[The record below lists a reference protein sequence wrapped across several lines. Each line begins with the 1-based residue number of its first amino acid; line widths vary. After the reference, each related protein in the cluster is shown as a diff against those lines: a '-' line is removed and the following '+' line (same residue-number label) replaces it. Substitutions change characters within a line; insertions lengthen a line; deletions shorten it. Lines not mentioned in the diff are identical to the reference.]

1 MKTIHTTAS
10 MPAWLRVLLL
20 AVLTAGVAC
29 KENSGASSPGGGG
42 SPPSSG
48 GVSGGGMP
56 SGSSGGG
63 TTGRSGGA
71 PGGAGMPSPGGGSSG
86 DRGSRGGGAAGEVG
100 GARGSSGSGAGMSSP
115 SGGAGMEIPVPGGGS
130 PDIGGAGNQ
139 SSGNQSGGDSGG
151 AGDCGSAGGLPGGVG
166 GMGQDGDCL
175 GGAGGSAGE
184 IPGESDAERAGRLG
198 EILDESLG
206 DFDRVLHEQQQ
217 EAAAVGRNTEG
228 FGGGRSGGIGLGEQA
243 AGSGGSVAV
252 VNEAA
257 VRPESPTASM
267 SEDEIR
273 ERTPDDVPL
282 AADDDII
289 ARQLREAALA
299 EEDAA
304 LRERL
309 WDEYRKYKG
318 L

>member
-10 MPAWLRVLLL
+10 IPAWLRVLLL

-63 TTGRSGGA
+63 TAGRSGGA

-86 DRGSRGGGAAGEVG
+86 DRGSRGPSGGAAGEVG
-100 GARGSSGSGAGMSSP
+100 GARGSSGGGAGMSSP

-130 PDIGGAGNQ
+130 PDIGG
-139 SSGNQSGGDSGG
+139 SGNQSGDDSGG
-151 AGDCGSAGGLPGGVG
+151 AGDCGSVGGLPGGVG

-184 IPGESDAERAGRLG
+184 IPGESAAERAGRLG

-206 DFDRVLHEQQQ
+206 DFDRVLHEEQQ
-217 EAAAVGRNTEG
+217 EVAAVGRNTEG

-273 ERTPDDVPL
+273 ERTPDDVPM